1 MEEIRKVA
9 EANGEEDRDTVFHTF
24 QQLGM
29 ALQKGNAAIF
39 VCRMETVYKMVN
51 RGEVKLARK
60 SRIKNN
66 YWNQT
71 SKCVTA
77 LYLQQNGIKPPIVIH
92 FVIKTYPPVDNIEN
106 QKINRNPVDMLIRSK
121 IDSM

>member
-9 EANGEEDRDTVFHTF
+9 EANGEEGKDIVFHTF

-29 ALQKGNAAIF
+29 ALQKGNAAILA
-39 VCRMETVYKMVN
+39 CRMETVYKMVY

-66 YWNQT
+66 YCNQT
-71 SKCVTA
+71 SKFA
-77 LYLQQNGIKPPIVIH
+77 SLH
-92 FVIKTYPPVDNIEN
+92 FTCNK
-106 QKINRNPVDMLIRSK
+106 MG
-121 IDSM
+121 

>member
-9 EANGEEDRDTVFHTF
+9 AANGEEDRDTVFHIF

-60 SRIKNN
+60 NRINKSASAAQDPWSTVQFNP
-66 YWNQT
+66 
-71 SKCVTA
+71 
-77 LYLQQNGIKPPIVIH
+77 LYFFWGGGGDYFLFLFIYFFPGWG
-92 FVIKTYPPVDNIEN
+92 
-106 QKINRNPVDMLIRSK
+106 
-121 IDSM
+121 